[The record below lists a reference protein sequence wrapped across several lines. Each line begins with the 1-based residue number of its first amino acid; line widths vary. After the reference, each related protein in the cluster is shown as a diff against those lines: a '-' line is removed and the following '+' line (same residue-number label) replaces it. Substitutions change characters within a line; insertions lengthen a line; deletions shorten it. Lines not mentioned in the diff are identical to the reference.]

1 MKRTLILCLYLVLL
15 PSPLMSEN
23 LEEKRRIEE
32 IKRESLKPSEVR
44 VGEEKEAPSPA
55 SLVELAY
62 FTELTQKRITFRY
75 DACRLLVLLMG
86 VEEQYLDLDSQVAFI
101 KEKNLLPKK
110 YALEFSPMEPLR
122 KGLAAYMFC
131 KLLNIKGG
139 ITLRYFGISERYA
152 LKELAFEGIMP
163 SGNVK
168 DIVSGEELISAFI
181 QTGNYMAKKQ
191 GVAPSALL
199 DLKPKK

>member
-1 MKRTLILCLYLVLL
+1 MKRTLILLLSLVLL
-15 PSPLMSEN
+15 PSLLLSEN

-32 IKRESLKPSEVR
+32 IKRESLKPSEVH
-44 VGEEKEAPSPA
+44 VGEKKEMPSPA
-55 SLVELAY
+55 SLVEMAY

-86 VEEQYLDLDSQVAFI
+86 EAEQYLDLDSQVAFI

-110 YALEFSPMEPLR
+110 YALEFNPMEPLR

-131 KLLNIKGG
+131 KLLKIKGG
-139 ITLRYFGISERYA
+139 ITLRYFGINERYA

-163 SGNVK
+163 SGNIK
-168 DIVSGEELISAFI
+168 DIVSGEELFSAFI
-181 QTGNYMAKKQ
+181 QASGQMKEKQ
-191 GVAPSALL
+191 GAAAIPLL
-199 DLKPKK
+199 EPKN